1 MKLIVEA
8 IVAGKSRVLAD
19 GLVRVTVTTVTTVTE
34 STESK
39 VVGRLSL
46 TAELWTKLRD
56 WIIAAAGMG
65 IIGAGMDMEIE
76 VREREHS
83 VGDGKR
89 PETMRGRLLEAIGE
103 AAEKRA
109 GMAQDVAATGK
120 ATENQ
125 AETQDGQGAVKRGRV
140 GVLWQQVQ
148 QAQTEIQ
155 KRRK

>member
-19 GLVRVTVTTVTTVTE
+19 GLVRVTVTETI
-34 STESK
+34 ESK

-46 TAELWTKLRD
+46 TVEIWTRLRD
-56 WIIAAAGMG
+56 WIVAAADMG
-65 IIGAGMDMEIE
+65 IIGAGMDMEIT

-83 VGDGKR
+83 VEGGKR
-89 PETMRGRLLEAIGE
+89 PETMRGRLLEAVEISAGVDQD
-103 AAEKRA
+103 AAA
-109 GMAQDVAATGK
+109 VGK
-120 ATENQ
+120 GAENQ
-125 AETQDGQGAVKRGRV
+125 SDTQDEQGATKAGRI
-140 GVLWQQVQ
+140 GPLWQQVQ